1 LGKLIVQDNYR
12 SIRAIAHVFMKSH
25 QVSEN
30 TQKVPEVRGIAHF
43 RNK

>member
-12 SIRAIAHVFMKSH
+12 SIRAIAHIFMKSH

-30 TQKVPEVRGIAHF
+30 TQKVPEDELPISEISD
-43 RNK
+43 